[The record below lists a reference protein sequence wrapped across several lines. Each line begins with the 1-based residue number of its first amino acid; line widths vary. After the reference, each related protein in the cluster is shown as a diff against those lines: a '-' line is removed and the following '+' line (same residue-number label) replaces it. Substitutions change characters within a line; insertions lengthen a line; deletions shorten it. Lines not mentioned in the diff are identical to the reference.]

1 MDDHQGDNAD
11 SIRDQGSEIEYTP
24 GKCNIGIREI
34 RRRQLVGGIGL
45 FLTLSTIFG
54 FYHQHTSRIDR
65 LTTFLPAVVM
75 SIGYLQARKRFC
87 LAFGLSGLFN
97 FGTLGKT
104 TRVISEEDRKT
115 DRDAAIRL
123 LLQAI
128 ALAAAVTA
136 FVLLLPIPSK

>member
-1 MDDHQGDNAD
+1 MDDHHGDNAD
-11 SIRDQGSEIEYTP
+11 LTHEEGAAIEYSP
-24 GKCNIGIREI
+24 GKCNIGLREV

-45 FLTLSTIFG
+45 FLTISTVLG
-54 FYHQHTSRIDR
+54 FYHQHSSRIDR

-97 FGTLGKT
+97 FGTLGNT
-104 TRVISEEDRKT
+104 TRVISEEDRKI

-123 LLQAI
+123 LLEAMT
-128 ALAAAVTA
+128 LAAVVTV